1 MWVKGLIGM
10 ADGMLLIMVL
20 AFLVKFIMEKRKER
34 KFSMLFNTMLF
45 IGFIALNIASSS
57 VTIRVEMRWI
67 YVSLAG
73 ALLFLSYIYGEL
85 TEGVKKRT
93 VFKTPVSLG
102 HSLCTLRIT
111 YVSGRTVLPQL
122 LSKIVSVAG
131 SAAL

>member
-45 IGFIALNIASSS
+45 IGFIALNIASFQRD
-57 VTIRVEMRWI
+57 IRVEMRWI

-85 TEGVKKRT
+85 TEGVKKN
-93 VFKTPVSLG
+93 
-102 HSLCTLRIT
+102 CI
-111 YVSGRTVLPQL
+111 
-122 LSKIVSVAG
+122 
-131 SAAL
+131 

>member
-20 AFLVKFIMEKRKER
+20 AVSGKIHHGKRKER

-85 TEGVKKRT
+85 TEGVKKN
-93 VFKTPVSLG
+93 
-102 HSLCTLRIT
+102 CI
-111 YVSGRTVLPQL
+111 
-122 LSKIVSVAG
+122 
-131 SAAL
+131 

>member
-1 MWVKGLIGM
+1 MSLELTQDGVKGLIGM

-73 ALLFLSYIYGEL
+73 AVLFLSYIYGEL
-85 TEGVKKRT
+85 TEGVKKELYLKRLYPWGIH
-93 VFKTPVSLG
+93 FAL
-102 HSLCTLRIT
+102 
-111 YVSGRTVLPQL
+111 YVILKHPSELFYRSCYPKL
-122 LSKIVSVAG
+122 
-131 SAAL
+131 